1 MIAFLEAL
9 HAAKHPEKPKKEKKR
24 RTPKFMVY
32 HSLEMKVFVVWLR
45 YGTLSEEV
53 QPALRTY
60 SQIFKITGVKISSQ
74 FTIVRLWKEISYQ
87 VVCRRSECGR
97 RTYITDE
104 MKQYLLSTQTLKEWA
119 PFSLTNRTLKIEQ
132 RFGLKLHYTT
142 LSNFYREN
150 KVTCRKPQYQ
160 YGRK

>member
-24 RTPKFMVY
+24 RVPKFMVY
-32 HSLEMKVFVVWLR
+32 HTLEMKAFVVWLR

-74 FTIVRLWKEISYQ
+74 FTIIRLWKENDYQ
-87 VVCRRSECGR
+87 MMCRRSDCGR

-104 MKQYLLSTQTLKEWA
+104 MKQYLLSTQTLKDWA

-132 RFGLKLHYTT
+132 RFGVKLHYT
-142 LSNFYREN
+142 Y
-150 KVTCRKPQYQ
+150 
-160 YGRK
+160 

>member
-32 HSLEMKVFVVWLR
+32 HSLEMKALVVWLR

-74 FTIVRLWKEISYQ
+74 FTIIRLWKENGYQ

-104 MKQYLLSTQTLKEWA
+104 MKQYLLSTQTLKEW
-119 PFSLTNRTLKIEQ
+119 PPS
-132 RFGLKLHYTT
+132 H
-142 LSNFYREN
+142 
-150 KVTCRKPQYQ
+150 
-160 YGRK
+160 